1 MDNTLKD
8 KYIKELQSEQER
20 LTALLERTGKHLYK
34 RDEPYSADFA
44 EQAVE
49 MENNEVVEALD
60 QENKVTLQ
68 EIKLALDRIESGD
81 YGNCTDCGAEIASD
95 RLFTIPHTRLC
106 ISCAK
111 KQ

>member
-1 MDNTLKD
+1 MDDTLQD
-8 KYIKELQSEQER
+8 KYNQELQSEKKR
-20 LTALLERTGKHLYK
+20 LIALLERTGKHLYK

-60 QENKVTLQ
+60 TENKVTLQ
-68 EIKLALDRIESGD
+68 EINLALDRIESGEF
-81 YGNCTDCGAEIASD
+81 GNCTDCGAEIAAD
-95 RLFTIPHTRLC
+95 RLFSIPHTRLC
-106 ISCAK
+106 ISCAQ

>member
-8 KYIKELQSEQER
+8 KFNKELQSEQER

-49 MENNEVVEALD
+49 TENNEVVEALD
-60 QENKVTLQ
+60 QENKVALR
-68 EIKLALDRIESGD
+68 EVKLALDRMEAGE
-81 YGNCTDCGAEIASD
+81 YGNCTECGAAIASD
-95 RLFTIPHTRLC
+95 RLFSIPHTRFC
-106 ISCAK
+106 ISCAQ